1 MKSIHELLELALK
14 ARASDLVLKA
24 GARPAMRIDGKMTNL
39 DLPPLTPRDT
49 REFAYSILFSAA
61 RDHLLQ
67 YPQDDAMEEEESRD
81 DAEASM
87 RELRARK
94 ELDIVFTI
102 PKLARIRANLF
113 LERGTIGAALRV
125 IPLSPYTIDELS
137 LPPVLK
143 EMAMQPQGLVVITG
157 PTGSG
162 KTTTMAAFI
171 EEINRRRPA
180 NIYTIEE
187 PIEYVFTDRKSVVH
201 QREVGTDT
209 DSFASAL
216 RSVTRQTPDVIA
228 IGEMRDA
235 ETMDVAMTAA
245 EIGHLVVT
253 TLHTTSAPATVDRI
267 LNSFPQHLKRQVS
280 AQLAASLLCVTSQRL
295 VHRVNGIGRIPAV
308 EVMTN
313 SPTVRKGIEES
324 DDASGA
330 DLYTSM
336 REGVH
341 FGMNTMNQ
349 ALEKL
354 YQSKQISYDEAMLYA
369 GNLAELKQM
378 LRRT

>member
-1 MKSIHELLELALK
+1 MKSIHDLLEIALK
-14 ARASDLVLKA
+14 RRASDLVLKA
-24 GARPAMRIDGKMTNL
+24 GAPPSMRVDGRMESTDL
-39 DLPPLTPRDT
+39 DVLTPHHT
-49 REFAYSILFSAA
+49 RELAYSIIYSAT

-67 YPQDDAMEEEESRD
+67 YPDGEPGHDDGEVE
-81 DAEASM
+81 DAEACM
-87 RELRARK
+87 RELHQK
-94 ELDIVFTI
+94 SELDVVFTI
-102 PKLARIRANLF
+102 PRMARIRANLF
-113 LERGTIGAALRV
+113 LQRGTVGAALRI
-125 IPLSPYTIDELS
+125 IPLHPYTIDELS

-143 EMAMQPQGLVVITG
+143 EMAVQPQGLIIVTG

-162 KTTTMAAFI
+162 KTTTLAAVI
-171 EEINRRRPA
+171 EEINRKRPC
-180 NIYTIEE
+180 NIFTIED
-187 PIEYVFTDRKSVVH
+187 PIEYVFTDKKSVVH

-209 DSFASAL
+209 RSFHAAL

-245 EIGHLVVT
+245 EIGHLVIT
-253 TLHTTSAPATVDRI
+253 TLHTVSAAATVDRI
-267 LNSFPQHLKRQVS
+267 INSFPQHLQRQVS

-295 VHRVNGIGRIPAV
+295 VRRSSGQGRIPAV

-313 SPTVRKGIEES
+313 SPTVRKQIEEG
-324 DDASGA
+324 DTGELYASI
-330 DLYTSM
+330 
-336 REGVH
+336 REGQH

-354 YQSKQISYDEAMLYA
+354 YQAKQITYDEAMQFA
-369 GNLAELKQM
+369 GNATELKQM